1 MPRAQAAVAL
11 STLTLL
17 IAPDAAAAEPSAYPV
32 TLMGGL
38 SVQGAAVGGMSLGG
52 VGTGRVI
59 IHGKKLSL
67 DFAGGEGVANQELR
81 HVGAVFVGARKP
93 FGPDLYG
100 RFGFYHQHETPWED
114 FVSSPVGTIAAV
126 DDHIFH
132 RSGAQL
138 AVGWLRPWDV
148 AMTDDP
154 WRRVMSGVELS
165 VAALPDDSGPKVIVG
180 FEVSAGFGVGERR
193 R

>member
-1 MPRAQAAVAL
+1 MPRAVAAVLAAL
-11 STLTLL
+11 GLAS
-17 IAPDAAAAEPSAYPV
+17 PAAAAEPSAYPV

-38 SVQGAAVGGMSLGG
+38 SAQGAWVGGTSFGG

-67 DFAGGEGVANQELR
+67 DFAGGEGVSNEELR
-81 HVGAVFVGARKP
+81 HVGVVFVGARRS

-100 RFGFYHQHETPWED
+100 RFGFYHQHETPWAD
-114 FVSSPVGTIAAV
+114 FVASPFGTLTAV
-126 DDHIFH
+126 DDHIAH

-165 VAALPDDSGPKVIVG
+165 VAALPDDSGPKLTVG
-180 FEVSAGFGVGERR
+180 VELSAGFGVGERR